1 MIFPKKET
9 TVAYTEEKCDSCKK
23 SARREYREGDV
34 LFAKVR
40 PCGCGGIFYVDK
52 IYGETFRR

>member
-1 MIFPKKET
+1 MIFSKKEIT
-9 TVAYTEEKCDSCKK
+9 IAYTEEKCDSCKK

-34 LFAKVR
+34 LFEKAH
-40 PCGCGGIFYVDK
+40 PCGCGGSFCVEK